1 MLKYLVLAVLTG
13 FVFSSCAGTEPNQA
27 EETSQQVKGI
37 YEDLSA
43 EIFKANYPK
52 GLLLDVRTP
61 EEYSEGHIEGALN
74 LDIYDKQFSIELD
87 KLDKTKPVYVY
98 CKSGGRSSNASEI
111 MKEKGFKEVYNL
123 VGGYSGYPY
132 K

>member
-1 MLKYLVLAVLTG
+1 M
-13 FVFSSCAGTEPNQA
+13 
-27 EETSQQVKGI
+27 
-37 YEDLSA
+37 SA
-43 EIFKANYPK
+43 EIFKDNYPK
-52 GLLLDVRTP
+52 GLLLDVRTH